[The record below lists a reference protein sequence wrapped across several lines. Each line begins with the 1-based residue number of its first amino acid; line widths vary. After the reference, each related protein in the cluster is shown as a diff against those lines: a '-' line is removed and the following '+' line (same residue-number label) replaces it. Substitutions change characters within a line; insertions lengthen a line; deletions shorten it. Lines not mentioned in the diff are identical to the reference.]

1 MYGQY
6 SVHFVQIHFEFQIFI
21 AIVSV
26 YLTRWRSIRYFCS
39 PASNYLFRIENWI
52 YCDAWTIFSTHL
64 INILWVSNFH
74 WYCIYMIYFNDDFSD
89 TFTAPTETIHFKL
102 KIEFIVMY
110 GQYLVHI
117 FQIHFE
123 FQVFIEIVSIY
134 LTQWRSIRNYRS
146 SN

>member
-1 MYGQY
+1 
-6 SVHFVQIHFEFQIFI
+6 
-21 AIVSV
+21 
-26 YLTRWRSIRYFCS
+26 
-39 PASNYLFRIENWI
+39 
-52 YCDAWTIFSTHL
+52 
-64 INILWVSNFH
+64 
-74 WYCIYMIYFNDDFSD
+74 MIYFNDDFSD

-134 LTQWRSIRNYRS
+134 LTQ
-146 SN
+146 